1 MSSSKIKTKS
11 YYPGVNWHFGFW
23 LVGIRIFQNRFFEF
37 PPSPYFGFFRF
48 AQMTE
53 CVFQDKQIQE
63 MKDLLKKKEEDMK
76 SMEDRYK
83 K

>member
-1 MSSSKIKTKS
+1 
-11 YYPGVNWHFGFW
+11 
-23 LVGIRIFQNRFFEF
+23 
-37 PPSPYFGFFRF
+37 
-48 AQMTE
+48 MTE